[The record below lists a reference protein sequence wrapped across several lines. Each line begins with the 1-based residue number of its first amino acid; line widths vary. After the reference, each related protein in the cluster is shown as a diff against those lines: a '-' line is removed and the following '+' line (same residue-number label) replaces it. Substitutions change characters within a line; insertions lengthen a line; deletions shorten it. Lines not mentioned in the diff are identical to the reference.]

1 MGIIGAMLAF
11 VAFGLLYVTYTL
23 ERYNIMFAL
32 ALTLI
37 TVCVVYEAA
46 VQMKWKKTGVVVR
59 AVTVLLLLVQS
70 FWCIDLVSEA
80 VFGTADIGNG
90 HKMLFSSLGFDY

>member
-1 MGIIGAMLAF
+1 MMGIIGAMLAF

-32 ALTLI
+32 ALTFDYGMCGLRSGSSD
-37 TVCVVYEAA
+37 E
-46 VQMKWKKTGVVVR
+46 MEKTGVVVR

-70 FWCIDLVSEA
+70 FLVYRSGVGSCFWYSRYWKWA
-80 VFGTADIGNG
+80 
-90 HKMLFSSLGFDY
+90 